1 MHALKSIRSLLHDD
15 ANQMD
20 YRIAALHA
28 LIKACPLNNIT
39 SHQFSFSVFCGDG
52 RLRFANQ
59 RSHGMAFR
67 NQSTEYVLAHKPRR
81 TSKKDFHWFIV
92 DALNMPLSANSEHQ
106 HKIRSPS

>member
-1 MHALKSIRSLLHDD
+1 MNDRVT
-15 ANQMD
+15 
-20 YRIAALHA
+20 ALHA
-28 LIKACPLNNIT
+28 LIQPRAFNHIT
-39 SHQFSFSVFCGDG
+39 GHKVSCFVLRGTG
-52 RLRFANQ
+52 LLRFANQ